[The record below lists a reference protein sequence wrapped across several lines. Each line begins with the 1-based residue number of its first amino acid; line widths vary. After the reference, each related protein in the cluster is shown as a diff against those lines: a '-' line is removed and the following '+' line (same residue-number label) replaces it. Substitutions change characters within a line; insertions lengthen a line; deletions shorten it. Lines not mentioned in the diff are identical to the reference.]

1 MIPPGK
7 QRTVVLV
14 PDDGTRS
21 ARYEQERKHL
31 LHVLAGVPWVLDI
44 QHIGSTAVA
53 GLAAKP
59 IIDIA
64 IGVTSFA
71 EAVACVEPVETLGY
85 EYRGEAGIAGRH
97 FFIKNN
103 PDEPDPG
110 LRRIVHLHIVE
121 QDSSAW
127 RNYLAFRDALRTD
140 AQLARR
146 YEDLKREL
154 AKKFTDNTEAYTS
167 AKADFIHDVLR
178 KWCS

>member
-1 MIPPGK
+1 MIPQGK

-14 PDDGTRS
+14 PDDGTRTS
-21 ARYEQERKHL
+21 RYEQERARL
-31 LHVLAGVPWVLDI
+31 MQVLGGLPSVLDI
-44 QHIGSTAVA
+44 QHIGSTSVP

-59 IIDIA
+59 VLDIA
-64 IGVTSFA
+64 VGVTSFE
-71 EAVACVEPVETLGY
+71 EAVSCIQPIETLGY
-85 EYRGEAGIAGRH
+85 EYRGEAGIPGRH

-121 QDSSAW
+121 QDSAAW

-154 AKKFTDNTEAYTS
+154 ARQFAHDTEAYTS
-167 AKADFIHDVLR
+167 AKADFIRDVLQ